1 MQTNAQLT
9 DGRVRLR
16 PCRPADAEAVYAA
29 VRESMA
35 ELSTWTPWGQPGYSM
50 SGCRQWLESR
60 ADAWSAGR
68 EFDFVILDAED
79 GAFLGGCG
87 LNDINRTH
95 NFANLGYWV
104 RTSRTGQ
111 GIATAVTRL
120 VGRFGFEALG
130 FTRLE
135 IVTAVGN
142 RASQRVAKKAGAT
155 REGIERNRHVIG
167 DTVHDVVMFSLIPAD
182 LKRNDSRTRDA

>member
-1 MQTNAQLT
+1 
-9 DGRVRLR
+9 
-16 PCRPADAEAVYAA
+16 
-29 VRESMA
+29 
-35 ELSTWTPWGQPGYSM
+35 
-50 SGCRQWLESR
+50 
-60 ADAWSAGR
+60 
-68 EFDFVILDAED
+68 
-79 GAFLGGCG
+79 
-87 LNDINRTH
+87 
-95 NFANLGYWV
+95 
-104 RTSRTGQ
+104 
-111 GIATAVTRL
+111 